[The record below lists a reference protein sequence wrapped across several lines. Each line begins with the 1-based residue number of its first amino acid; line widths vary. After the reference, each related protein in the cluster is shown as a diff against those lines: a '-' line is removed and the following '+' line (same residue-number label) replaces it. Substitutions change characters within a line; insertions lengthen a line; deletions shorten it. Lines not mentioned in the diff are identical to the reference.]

1 MYLCVSII
9 LLLLLLLLYICLY
22 PCIFTKGNLGI
33 LVNCFEKIFFV
44 FSLQKYV
51 LV

>member
-9 LLLLLLLLYICLY
+9 IIILLLYICLY
-22 PCIFTKGNLGI
+22 PFIFTKRNIGI